1 MTSSMMKTRRAAP
14 HFGTTAFPPS
24 LEQYVLRLLVPL
36 RQLRRWREHDAA
48 SRLLL
53 QRTRAQP
60 APPTVSVKES
70 NFAVV
75 DFVVGGMAE
84 GCSC

>member
-1 MTSSMMKTRRAAP
+1 MLEPVTAA
-14 HFGTTAFPPS
+14 FSPS
-24 LEQYVLRLLVPL
+24 LEQYVLRLLVAL
-36 RQLRRWREHDAA
+36 RQQRRWREHDAA

-60 APPTVSVKES
+60 PPPTVSVKES
-70 NFAVV
+70 NCAVV